1 MGAVTDQLSEML
13 RGDFPIQLVIGWTV
27 WAGGGLLL
35 MLWFRRRGWTRAWR
49 DTASPSA
56 VRLSG
61 THAVAR
67 PASGVRAAPR
77 PPSGTHA
84 AARPSSAAVRQ
95 VTYGAPSGPPPRP
108 VSGVRPPPSGVH
120 AAASARIPDAYTEL
134 SLLLDTSNDPSQSG
148 K

>member
-1 MGAVTDQLSEML
+1 MGAVTDSLGELL
-13 RGDFPIQLVIGWTV
+13 RGDFPIQLLIGWTA

-35 MLWFRRRGWTRAWR
+35 MLWLRRRGRTWARR
-49 DTASPSA
+49 DTSSPPP

-67 PASGVRAAPR
+67 PASGVRAAAKPA
-77 PPSGTHA
+77 SGTHA
-84 AARPSSAAVRQ
+84 AARPSSAAVGQ

-120 AAASARIPDAYTEL
+120 PAASARIPDAYTEL
-134 SLLLDTSNDPSQSG
+134 SLLLDTSNDSSQSG